1 MRSEIE
7 GLRSLVTLSI
17 NICVIVPFLLY
28 WLLRCFEFSNF
39 PAHVKPDPD
48 DEGKVKHDKRSIN
61 FGQ

>member
-39 PAHVKPDPD
+39 PAYFKPDLD
-48 DEGKVKHDKRSIN
+48 DEGKE
-61 FGQ
+61 